1 MKIVLTNENLNILK
15 KVSNDYKIPVT
26 KLANLAIAD
35 SLDIFL
41 KKYYP
46 NMVKEKPL
54 LDNYNASAKNE
65 TVIKLKISEIEK
77 NHLFDALK
85 YSGSSSITA
94 EIRLRILNSIY
105 QDRFLNTNEIKEL
118 SKIQYE
124 LNAIGRNIHQILVY
138 LYRNKQLQ
146 ADELKKEI
154 DALLEILDKERKVL
168 DRYMKRR

>member
-94 EIRLRILNSIY
+94 EIRLR
-105 QDRFLNTNEIKEL
+105 FLNTNEIKEL

-154 DALLEILDKERKVL
+154 DAL
-168 DRYMKRR
+168 